1 MVGGDQELT
10 TKHDVHWSFMRGMD
24 WEMVLQVGE
33 EVGGCSEFLGPWP
46 TNTGETG
53 GGPQVLCVGAGF

>member
-1 MVGGDQELT
+1 
-10 TKHDVHWSFMRGMD
+10 
-24 WEMVLQVGE
+24 MVLQVGE

-53 GGPQVLCVGAGF
+53 GGLQVLCVGAGFEVLGKEDSYAV